1 MALSGDGWQVI
12 AANVV
17 KDALNTAVIARVHI
31 SVTELTPGSMIRE
44 VEDEGKS
51 KVEPMLAAHGWAK
64 EYQCW
69 IYPHDM
75 KSVAAIDSAKGV
87 RVRLHLVKLLQLITK
102 SVIITL
108 SGSDHRCQNTGA
120 QQSTQ
125 KRERQAWFQGV

>member
-69 IYPHDM
+69 IYPVDM
-75 KSVAAIDSAKGV
+75 KSVRAIDNAKGIK
-87 RVRLHLVKLLQLITK
+87 VRLHLVKFLQLITK

-120 QQSTQ
+120 QRSTQ

>member
-1 MALSGDGWQVI
+1 MALSGEGWQVI
-12 AANVV
+12 AAMVV

-31 SVTELTPGSMIRE
+31 SVLELAPGTKIRE

-75 KSVAAIDSAKGV
+75 KSVGAIDSAKGV

-102 SVIITL
+102 SV
-108 SGSDHRCQNTGA
+108 
-120 QQSTQ
+120 
-125 KRERQAWFQGV
+125 